1 MVRTLLE
8 TIARELAVLYAQL
21 DLSYDSAFVETAT
34 GSSLDRVVALLGIR
48 RYRAGRP
55 AGSVRFGRR
64 AGTTG
69 NVTIPAGTPITD
81 SQDKIRYET
90 TEARTMLSGESAAD
104 VRVRGASDATPVVKA
119 GVLTVIQRAIAGVD
133 TVVNERPTVTA
144 SDDETDVDLRT
155 RARSA
160 LLAASKGTVPAIEY
174 GLLQLPDVRSVRIEE
189 MPRGVP
195 GELRIS
201 VDIEGGG
208 GGALPDTV
216 QQRIEELRPA
226 GVRIVA
232 EPAGMLQAVAAV
244 RLVLAGSGVTGADL
258 ITLRRSVA
266 AQLADAV
273 GRTPIGQPVRVESS
287 DGHVARRRAPERC
300 DRDARREGQAAPG
313 ARRRP
318 RPRP

>member
-1 MVRTLLE
+1 
-8 TIARELAVLYAQL
+8 
-21 DLSYDSAFVETAT
+21 
-34 GSSLDRVVALLGIR
+34 
-48 RYRAGRP
+48 
-55 AGSVRFGRR
+55 
-64 AGTTG
+64 
-69 NVTIPAGTPITD
+69 
-81 SQDKIRYET
+81 
-90 TEARTMLSGESAAD
+90 
-104 VRVRGASDATPVVKA
+104 
-119 GVLTVIQRAIAGVD
+119 
-133 TVVNERPTVTA
+133 
-144 SDDETDVDLRT
+144 
-155 RARSA
+155 
-160 LLAASKGTVPAIEY
+160 
-174 GLLQLPDVRSVRIEE
+174 

-273 GRTPIGQPVRVESS
+273 GRTPIGQPVRVNRLT
-287 DGHVARRRAPERC
+287 ATLLA
-300 DRDARREGQAAPG
+300 DARLSDATVTLGEKGKPLRAPG
-313 ARRRP
+313 ADLDPGRDRGCGSPLRTWRSRATRRNARLQASAARP
-318 RPRP
+318 SRCR